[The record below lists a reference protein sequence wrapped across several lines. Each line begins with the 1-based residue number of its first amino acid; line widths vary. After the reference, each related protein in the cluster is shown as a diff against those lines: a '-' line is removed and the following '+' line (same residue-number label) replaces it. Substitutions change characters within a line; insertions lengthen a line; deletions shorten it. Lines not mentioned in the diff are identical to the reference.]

1 MSKRLSA
8 RKHILYII
16 QYMYLGIRGLF
27 DRFYFFFPYLIQVLG
42 PSARLINVGTLMQ
55 LYRLERARRRFAN
68 HRSITTRINNNELP
82 AQKSVS
88 IYRIVNVYIHTLY
101 RVIHYSPTKAR
112 LIPSYDY
119 NAVSW
124 PGFICKRY
132 C

>member
-1 MSKRLSA
+1 
-8 RKHILYII
+8 
-16 QYMYLGIRGLF
+16 MYLGIRGLF

-88 IYRIVNVYIHTLY
+88 IYRILNV
-101 RVIHYSPTKAR
+101 
-112 LIPSYDY
+112 
-119 NAVSW
+119 
-124 PGFICKRY
+124 
-132 C
+132 